1 MLSFTNQHRLLKG
14 CSLMKKFVI
23 NHPKN
28 KSNKIFLVGCT
39 RIGCVLSQSTYKKA
53 YNIFVVQC
61 ISLRQIWGYFLY
73 VDIRQIGDTSTY
85 IFISPI
91 CFFYVSLSIWIL
103 SILTYKT
110 FFHCNIIKYFGRQ
123 GKAKEVKYFLNRLA
137 FFFIQNIKY
146 KMTFN
151 FYFLLRF

>member
-1 MLSFTNQHRLLKG
+1 MLSFTNWHRLLKG

-61 ISLRQIWGYFLY
+61 ISLWYIWGYFLY

-85 IFISPI
+85 IFISPF
-91 CFFYVSLSIWIL
+91 CCFYVSLSIWIL
-103 SILTYKT
+103 SILTYKS
-110 FFHCNIIKYFGRQ
+110 FFHSNIIKYFGHQ
-123 GKAKEVKYFLNRLA
+123 EKEQEVKYF
-137 FFFIQNIKY
+137 FESVGIFSY
-146 KMTFN
+146 KT
-151 FYFLLRF
+151 

>member
-61 ISLRQIWGYFLY
+61 ISLWYIWGYFLY
-73 VDIRQIGDTSTY
+73 DIRQIGDTSTY
-85 IFISPI
+85 IFISPF
-91 CFFYVSLSIWIL
+91 CCFYVSLSIWIL

-110 FFHCNIIKYFGRQ
+110 FFHGNIIKYFGRQ
-123 GKAKEVKYFLNRLA
+123 GKAQEVKYFLNRLA
-137 FFFIQNIKY
+137 FFIQNIKY

>member
-61 ISLRQIWGYFLY
+61 ISLWYIWGYFLY
-73 VDIRQIGDTSTY
+73 DIRQIGDTFY
-85 IFISPI
+85 IYLHIPILLLICKFIYMDI
-91 CFFYVSLSIWIL
+91 VNLDIQNFFPRQHHQIFWTPRKSIGSKIFFE
-103 SILTYKT
+103 SFGIFSYKT
-110 FFHCNIIKYFGRQ
+110 
-123 GKAKEVKYFLNRLA
+123 
-137 FFFIQNIKY
+137 
-146 KMTFN
+146 
-151 FYFLLRF
+151 